1 MSVKFIEKPS
11 LTFSQAVSHVW
22 NNLNNFNGRSRRSE
36 LWWFMLV
43 FCVSVKIV
51 GMMLPLAL
59 PKAASY
65 VVEELL
71 WYFALAVTVR
81 RLQDTGKSR
90 WWVLVSWICSL
101 VINVY
106 VVSAFDFD
114 VLAASPTLE
123 AWIPVFTDPVVI
135 LFTLVGAVTG
145 IATFIFCLLDSAV
158 TENKYGDSP
167 KYVIADGDAAS
178 ATDDATVIG

>member
-11 LTFSQAVSHVW
+11 LTFSQAVGHVW

-36 LWWFMLV
+36 FWWFMLV
-43 FCVSVKIV
+43 FYIIVKIV
-51 GMMLPLAL
+51 GMLLPIAI
-59 PKAASY
+59 PRVASY
-65 VVEELL
+65 VVEGLL

-90 WWVLVSWICSL
+90 WWVFVSWFCT
-101 VINVY
+101 VMVNAY
-106 VVSAFDFD
+106 MASAFDID
-114 VLAASPTLE
+114 ALMDNPTPETLI
-123 AWIPVFTDPVVI
+123 AMFTDPVVI
-135 LFTLVGAVTG
+135 LFTLVGTVTG
-145 IATFIFCLLDSAV
+145 IATFIFCLLDSSV

-178 ATDDATVIG
+178 AADDATVIG

>member
-1 MSVKFIEKPS
+1 MSVKIIEKPA
-11 LTFSQAVSHVW
+11 LTFGQAVSRVW
-22 NNLNNFNGRSRRSE
+22 NNINNFNGRSRRSE

-81 RLQDTGKSR
+81 RLQDTGKNR
-90 WWVLVSWICSL
+90 WWVLVSWVCSL

-106 VVSAFDFD
+106 VVSVYDIDA
-114 VLAASPTLE
+114 LAASPTLE
-123 AWIPVFTDPVVI
+123 AWIPVFTDPCVV
-135 LFTLVGAVTG
+135 LLTLVGTVTG

-158 TENKYGDSP
+158 AENKYGESP
-167 KYVIADGDAAS
+167 KYVIADGDATSVDNEAQRW
-178 ATDDATVIG
+178 A